1 MPLTL
6 FFFFKIVLA
15 IQMFMVPYKFQDC
28 LFFCNKKK
36 VIEILMKIVFALQIA
51 LGSFNILITVI
62 FQSVS
67 TENLSVHFCHLQF
80 LSSMSLGR
88 SLTSVV
94 KFIPRYYCVSGS
106 VFLIPLLVYR
116 TETNFVYVFISCNLL
131 NFPINRFSLLLAD
144 SLGFST

>member
-1 MPLTL
+1 M
-6 FFFFKIVLA
+6 
-15 IQMFMVPYKFQDC
+15 
-28 LFFCNKKK
+28 
-36 VIEILMKIVFALQIA
+36 
-51 LGSFNILITVI
+51 
-62 FQSVS
+62 S

-131 NFPINRFSLLLAD
+131 NLPINRYSLLLAD
-144 SLGFST
+144 SFNQLKSHPENPIPTPLNDGKFNLNYLAWSDSEGIYFHWSIIALRCISFFCTVK